1 MTIDLNRLSD
11 STQTYKFIP
20 LFTVSYFQ
28 SENLEIPG
36 YYKGRQFRHFLCF
49 SFQEYYRQHQQ
60 NVSCLTWSH
69 SLLCSKC
76 FLCSVCLRRESHQF
90 FCALFWC
97 LTTNFESRVLSF
109 FPLLRLQSQSCIPNV
124 SLFQSA
130 ILN

>member
-36 YYKGRQFRHFLCF
+36 YYKGRQFRQFLCF

-90 FCALFWC
+90 FCTFCFGASQPTLRVEFWV
-97 LTTNFESRVLSF
+97 FFHYWGYSLSLAYPMLVF
-109 FPLLRLQSQSCIPNV
+109 FNLQ
-124 SLFQSA
+124 F
-130 ILN
+130 